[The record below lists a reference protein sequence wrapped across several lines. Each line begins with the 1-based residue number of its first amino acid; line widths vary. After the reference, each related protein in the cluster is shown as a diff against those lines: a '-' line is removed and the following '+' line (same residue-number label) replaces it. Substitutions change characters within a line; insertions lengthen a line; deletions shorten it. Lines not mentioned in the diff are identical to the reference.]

1 MRLIE
6 KDGGFAGGKN
16 MNQHWLGADTIG
28 YEDFRIKQMMPLPH
42 GMTVM
47 VVDVNVDDRVVMRDC
62 VETGQPY
69 CLVLAEDGQGGSDIY
84 PYDLSCDGGIDVRGS
99 VIPIRHC
106 PKCRKR
112 MKPHMFEFEPGS
124 LFYTCSC
131 KYSEGAR
138 KELEVNDHE

>member
-1 MRLIE
+1 MQLTE
-6 KDGGFAGGKN
+6 KDGHLTRDKN
-16 MNQHWLGADTIG
+16 MSQDWLGADTIG
-28 YEDFRIKQMMPLPH
+28 YEDYRIKQMMPLPPE
-42 GMTVM
+42 MTVM
-47 VVDVNVDDRVVMRDC
+47 AVEVGADDRVVMRDC

-69 CLVLAEDGQGGSDIY
+69 CLVLAEDGQGKSDVY

-106 PKCRKR
+106 PKCGKR
-112 MKPHMFEFEPGS
+112 MQPHMFEYDPGS

-138 KELEVNDHE
+138 KELEVTDHE